1 MMRVSL
7 GLTRPAELEL
17 DAFSFHMAL
26 TTVASFLSYFHRN
39 LIFSPI
45 LGMLALRAAAAA
57 FTRLA
62 GCSLDSVGVTS
73 SSRDFVRSRG
83 SLPGGD

>member
-1 MMRVSL
+1 MSL
-7 GLTRPAELEL
+7 GLTRPAELEM
-17 DAFSFHMAL
+17 DAFSFGMAL
-26 TTVASFLSYFHRN
+26 TIVASFSSSFHRN

-62 GCSLDSVGVTS
+62 GCSLDSVGVTL
-73 SSRDFVRSRG
+73 SSRDFVGGRG
-83 SLPGGD
+83 SSLGGG